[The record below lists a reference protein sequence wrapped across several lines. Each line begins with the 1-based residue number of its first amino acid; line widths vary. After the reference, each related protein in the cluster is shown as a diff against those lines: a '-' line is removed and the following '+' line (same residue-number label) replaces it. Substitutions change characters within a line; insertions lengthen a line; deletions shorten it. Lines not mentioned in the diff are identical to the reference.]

1 MYKFSH
7 FLQYSQGNALLSHA
21 NETINLW
28 HERYDHLN
36 YMYLQ
41 ELIKEIMVEGFSTI
55 KFSNDTCK
63 GCVVGKHVERRYE
76 KGKERSVFQVI
87 DLIHSDLIGPLPT
100 GSYGNSSYVFTFI
113 DNFSRFWLV

>member
-21 NETINLW
+21 NEKRNLW
-28 HERYDHLN
+28 NERYGHLI

-41 ELIKEIMVEGFSTI
+41 ALIKEIMVEGFSTI

-63 GCVVGKHVERRYE
+63 GCVVGKHVERIYE
-76 KGKERSVFQVI
+76 KGKERSIFQVL
-87 DLIHSDLIGPLPT
+87 DLIHSDLMGPLQFKVCV
-100 GSYGNSSYVFTFI
+100 YFH
-113 DNFSRFWLV
+113 R